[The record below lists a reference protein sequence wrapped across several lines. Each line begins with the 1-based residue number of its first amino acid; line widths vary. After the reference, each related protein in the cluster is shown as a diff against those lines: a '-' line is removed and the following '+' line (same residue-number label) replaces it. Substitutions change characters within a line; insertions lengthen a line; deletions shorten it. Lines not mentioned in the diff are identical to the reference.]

1 MVTSEAIPFAK
12 SGGLGDAV
20 SALSRA
26 LGRMGHDVRIVM
38 PRYYSIDR
46 VTLERLD
53 GAMAV
58 PVGPTEEWTAV
69 YRGML
74 PGSTVDVYF
83 IDHERLYGREGVYGD
98 KVTPDFPDNPQR
110 FGLLARAAFQ
120 LCRKISWIPDI
131 IQGNDW
137 PGALSAVFLRHVER
151 QREFSDTVSVFS
163 IHNLGYQGIY
173 SKDDFPFFQLPW
185 ELFHTGGFEFYD
197 RINMLKA
204 ALRAADS
211 LVTVSP
217 TYAREIQTPSF
228 GFGMDGILRSRSAD
242 LVGIINGVDAEDWNP
257 SIDPLLPA
265 RYTESDLSGKSVC
278 KAALQ
283 RAFGLPVR
291 PDIPMIG
298 MISRLADQ
306 KGVGELF
313 GPGYGAAFGICS
325 DMDVQFVILGSGER
339 WCEEEL
345 RNLSSSLPNFRA
357 RIGYDEKIAHLIE
370 AGSDFFLMP
379 SRYEP
384 CGLNQMYSLAY
395 ATLPIVHRT
404 GGLADTVENY
414 NQDTGSGVGFMF
426 DNLTPR
432 AIYDTTGWAVW
443 AWYNKPEHIQA
454 MRIRAMG
461 RDFPWERSAAQYV
474 KLYER
479 TLAAFR
485 GIVGF
490 SDRER

>member
-1 MVTSEAIPFAK
+1 MKILMVTSEAIPFAK

-26 LGRMGHDVRIVM
+26 LSRMGHDVRIVM

-46 VTLERLD
+46 TKLERLD
-53 GAMAV
+53 GAMGV
-58 PVGPTEEWTAV
+58 PVGESEEWTAV
-69 YRGML
+69 YRTKL
-74 PGSTVDVYF
+74 PGSEVDVLF
-83 IDHERLYGREGVYGD
+83 IDHEGYYGREGVYGD
-98 KVTPDFPDNPQR
+98 KATPDFPDNPQR

-120 LCRKISWIPDI
+120 VCRKISWIPDI

-151 QREFSDTVSVFS
+151 LKEFSNAASIFS

-173 SKDDFPFFQLPW
+173 PKEVFPFFQLSW
-185 ELFHTGGFEFYD
+185 DLFHSAGFEFYD

-211 LVTVSP
+211 LATVSP

-242 LVGIINGVDAEDWNP
+242 LVGIINGVDSDDWNP
-257 SIDPLLPA
+257 AHDALIPA
-265 RYTESDLSGKSVC
+265 RYSAEDLSGKAVC

-283 RAFGLPVR
+283 KAFGLPVR
-291 PDIPMIG
+291 PEVPLIG
-298 MISRLADQ
+298 MITRLADQ

-313 GPGYGAAFGICS
+313 GPGYGAAFGICR

-345 RNLSSSLPNFRA
+345 RTLSSNLANFKA
-357 RIGYDEKIAHLIE
+357 KIGYDEKIAHLIE

-384 CGLNQMYSLAY
+384 CGLNQMYSLSY
-395 ATLPIVHRT
+395 ATLP
-404 GGLADTVENY
+404 
-414 NQDTGSGVGFMF
+414 
-426 DNLTPR
+426 
-432 AIYDTTGWAVW
+432 
-443 AWYNKPEHIQA
+443 
-454 MRIRAMG
+454 
-461 RDFPWERSAAQYV
+461 
-474 KLYER
+474 
-479 TLAAFR
+479 
-485 GIVGF
+485 
-490 SDRER
+490 